1 MKVYK
6 NVFEEI
12 ISLENLF
19 AAWDTFKSNKQKKR
33 DVQAFEW
40 NLEHNI
46 FELHRAL
53 KSGRYRH
60 GSYTS
65 FFIQDP
71 KQRHIHK
78 ALVQDRIL
86 HHALFTVLNPIFEST
101 FIAHSFSC
109 RVNKGTHK
117 GIEVLEGMIR
127 KITHN
132 GVHMAFALKCD
143 VQKFFGSVDHQTLK
157 SILARKIK
165 DVQALDLCSKII
177 DSFATNPLG
186 GGRYRRGLPIGNLTS
201 QLFAN
206 IYLNEFDQFIKHDL
220 KVKNY
225 VRYTDDFVIVHQS
238 EEELKNLLPKIR
250 EFLSTRLKLTLHPR
264 KVILN
269 KTSQGVDFLGY
280 VLLLHHRALRTK
292 TRRRIVRKFK
302 LRMGEYRKGVITR
315 QTLEQSLQ
323 SYLGVLSHA
332 DNYVISEGLKNM
344 LWFWK

>member
-1 MKVYK
+1 M
-6 NVFEEI
+6 F
-12 ISLENLF
+12 
-19 AAWDTFKSNKQKKR
+19 
-33 DVQAFEW
+33 
-40 NLEHNI
+40 
-46 FELHRAL
+46 
-53 KSGRYRH
+53 RH
-60 GSYTS
+60 WTCVARLS
-65 FFIQDP
+65 
-71 KQRHIHK
+71 
-78 ALVQDRIL
+78 
-86 HHALFTVLNPIFEST
+86 TVLP
-101 FIAHSFSC
+101 
-109 RVNKGTHK
+109 
-117 GIEVLEGMIR
+117 
-127 KITHN
+127 
-132 GVHMAFALKCD
+132 
-143 VQKFFGSVDHQTLK
+143 QT
-157 SILARKIK
+157 RW
-165 DVQALDLCSKII
+165 
-177 DSFATNPLG
+177 G